1 MRIRRFIL
9 TGMPGSGKT
18 SVIQA
23 LEKQGYTVVHEAAT
37 AIITQEQAT
46 GIEHP
51 WEHPDFIDKIVLAQ
65 KVKRG
70 DLDEA
75 PLQFYDRSPFCT
87 YALAQYLKYPFSAEL
102 LNEIDH
108 CLNNKSYQRTVF
120 FFENL
125 GFIEPTD
132 ARKITYE
139 EALVFEQIH
148 LDIYTQFGFD
158 LIRVPSDLT
167 IEQRCHFITEHT
179 I

>member
-1 MRIRRFIL
+1 MGIRRFIL
-9 TGMPGSGKT
+9 TGTPGSGKT
-18 SVIQA
+18 SVIQT
-23 LEKQGYTVVHEAAT
+23 LEKQGHTVIHEAAT
-37 AIITQEQAT
+37 DVIAQEQAKGT
-46 GIEHP
+46 EHP
-51 WEHPDFIDKIVLAQ
+51 WENLDFIDKIVSAQ
-65 KVKRG
+65 KAKRDDEDG
-70 DLDEA
+70 D

-87 YALAQYLKYPFSAEL
+87 YALAQYLKYPLSTVL

-108 CLNNKSYQRTVF
+108 CLKNKSYQKMVF

-125 GFIEPTD
+125 GFIEPTA

-158 LIRVPSDLT
+158 LIMVPKDLT